1 MMDCKGNQDI
11 EEYEE
16 YMHKTLLGNEI
27 TEELI
32 LTFSEPQNAKSM
44 QRPNKIHLF
53 VSFVSTYN
61 VCIYLRRILIKL
73 YYLILTKY

>member
-44 QRPNKIHLF
+44 QRLNKIHLF
-53 VSFVSTYN
+53 VSLCLRTLSTFISGEY
-61 VCIYLRRILIKL
+61 
-73 YYLILTKY
+73 

>member
-53 VSFVSTYN
+53 VSFVPTYN